1 MAPRVVELSWLSA
14 RGWLEGSDIYCT
26 ECGHLLFASTRKIVF
41 VDRLYTQTFFGGLS
55 KRIGCKDFSFPFRMI
70 RTIYHWWMISSGNHQ
85 PIKKPVKIAVTT
97 WHSLGAHCRPK
108 FTTAAAEMV
117 QTKQQFYLRTIF
129 EQLTVKD
136 FRRTPYFWKQSLNV
150 NRLILE
156 LYT

>member
-1 MAPRVVELSWLSA
+1 MPTCPPLLQKTLGSQVESKSSKIPQQVVIKMK
-14 RGWLEGSDIYCT
+14 EGSDIHCT
-26 ECGHLLFASTRKIVF
+26 ERGHLLFASTRKIVF
-41 VDRLYTQTFFGGLS
+41 VDRLCTQTFFGGLS
-55 KRIGCKDFSFPFRMI
+55 KRIGCKDFSFPFRMV
-70 RTIYHWWMISSGNHQ
+70 RTIYHWSMISSGNHQ

-136 FRRTPYFWKQSLNV
+136 FRRTPYF
-150 NRLILE
+150 
-156 LYT
+156 